1 MPTAAFTIV
10 DLQGET
16 VSTSSPYPF
25 AVNKLGTS
33 QVLRVGFTETI
44 AGLTTFDIPVTV
56 TPGPGTASVTATL
69 SFSSTAQTALL
80 TITGAG
86 VAGDFSVELGAPDNA
101 SGPAF
106 AVTAPVSVSF
116 TNNDSEATTSNL
128 APTEPTLRSP
138 AEGAVVDDA
147 VAQTFE
153 WTHAFDKD
161 KDELQYS
168 LCFSTNASMTAMR
181 CLSVDEEAIVPDS
194 GVAGLMLPGFYWPG
208 LLVGSMLV
216 VMAWRRFRAPK
227 ARVVRRIVH
236 LGAIVA
242 VSALA
247 LGGCGGKDLLASL
260 RVSPRPTVSASV
272 PASTLLSPGTMYW
285 RVYADDSK
293 GNIQASSATR
303 SIEVQ

>member
-16 VSTSSPYPF
+16 VSTASTYPF

-33 QVLRVGFTETI
+33 QVLRIGFTETI
-44 AGLTTFDIPVTV
+44 VDPATFTVPVSV
-56 TPGPGTASVTATL
+56 SSGPGSASVTTTL
-69 SFSSTAQTALL
+69 SFSATEQTALL
-80 TITGAG
+80 TVTGGTTPG
-86 VAGDFSVELGAPDNA
+86 VFSVELGTPTSSDLDFSGA
-101 SGPAF
+101 SP
-106 AVTAPVSVSF
+106 VTIGF
-116 TNNDSEATTSNL
+116 TNNDNEATTSNL

-147 VAQTFE
+147 AAQTFE

-168 LCFSTNASMTAMR
+168 LCFSTSASMTAMR
-181 CLSVDEEAIVPDS
+181 CLSVDEEAIVPNS
-194 GVAGLMLPGFYWPG
+194 GVAGLMLPGFYLPG

-216 VMAWRRFRAPK
+216 VMLWRRFRTPK
-227 ARVVRRIVH
+227 ARVVRRIMH
-236 LGAIVA
+236 LGAL
-242 VSALA
+242 ALA
-247 LGGCGGKDLLASL
+247 SSVTLVGCGGKDLLAAL
-260 RVSPRPTVSASV
+260 RVSPRPIVRASV

-293 GNIQASSATR
+293 GNIQASTATR

>member
-16 VSTSSPYPF
+16 VSTSSPNPLL
-25 AVNKLGTS
+25 VNRVGTS
-33 QVLRVGFTETI
+33 QVLRIGFTEEI
-44 AGLTTFDIPVTV
+44 LGTTTVEVPVTISSS
-56 TPGPGTASVTATL
+56 PGTATVTTPLNFDL
-69 SFSSTAQTALL
+69 SHQTALL
-80 TITGAG
+80 TITGGG
-86 VAGDFSVELGAPDNA
+86 VAGDFTVELGVPVVTN
-101 SGPAF
+101 GPF
-106 AVTAPVSVSF
+106 PVTAPVSLTF
-116 TNNDSEATTSNL
+116 TNNENEATTSNL

-147 VAQTFE
+147 AAQTFE

-168 LCFSTNASMTAMR
+168 LCFSTSASMTAMR

-194 GVAGLMLPGFYWPG
+194 GVAGLMLPGFYLPG

-216 VMAWRRFRAPK
+216 VMLWRRFRTPK
-227 ARVVRRIVH
+227 ARVVRRIMH
-236 LGAIVA
+236 LGAL
-242 VSALA
+242 ALA
-247 LGGCGGKDLLASL
+247 SSVTLVGCGGKDLLAAL
-260 RVSPRPTVSASV
+260 RVSPRPIVRASV

-293 GNIQASSATR
+293 GNIQASTATR
-303 SIEVQ
+303 SIQVQ

>member
-44 AGLTTFDIPVTV
+44 AGPTTVAVPVSV
-56 TPGPGTASVTATL
+56 SSGPGSATVTATL
-69 SFSSTAQTALL
+69 NFDSTDSSALL
-80 TITGAG
+80 TITGGSTPGA
-86 VAGDFSVELGAPDNA
+86 FTIELGTPDSADPTFSGA
-101 SGPAF
+101 S
-106 AVTAPVSVSF
+106 TATITF
-116 TNNDSEATTSNL
+116 TNNDSQATTSNL

-147 VAQTFE
+147 AAQTFE

-168 LCFSTNASMTAMR
+168 LCFSTSASMTAMR

-194 GVAGLMLPGFYWPG
+194 GVAGLMLPGFYLPG

-216 VMAWRRFRAPK
+216 VMVWRRFRAPK

-236 LGAIVA
+236 LGALAA
-242 VSALA
+242 VSTLA

-260 RVSPRPTVSASV
+260 RVSPRPTVRASV